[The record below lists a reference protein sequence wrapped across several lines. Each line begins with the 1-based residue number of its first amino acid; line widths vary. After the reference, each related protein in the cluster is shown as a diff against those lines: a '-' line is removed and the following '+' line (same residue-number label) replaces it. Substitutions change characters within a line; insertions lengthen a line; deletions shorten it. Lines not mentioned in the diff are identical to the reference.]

1 MFRYLRIA
9 IFALYFVLIA
19 VLGVLLCLV
28 RPFNASNNRIMAQMF
43 STGGLKILGIKVIIE
58 NGHRLHDLDP
68 SVIVSNHQSNL
79 DLYVLGCLVPPR
91 TASIGKS
98 SLKWIPFF
106 GQLYWLAGNVLIDR
120 KNAKQSIDAMGQASE
135 AIVDGGRTIWV
146 FPEGTRSQGRGL
158 GKFKKGAFHIAI
170 QAQCAIHPVAASTY
184 PGTLDFSKRCSGV
197 VRLSVLSPVETAG
210 LNADDA
216 TDLCH
221 KVHLLVAEEIAR
233 LDSLNALGDK

>member
-1 MFRYLRIA
+1 MLRYLRITV
-9 IFALYFVLIA
+9 FALYFVLIA
-19 VLGVLLCLV
+19 MLGVLICLC
-28 RPFNASNNRIMAQMF
+28 RPFNPSNNRIIAQLF
-43 STGGLKILGIKVIIE
+43 SSGGLRILGIKVIIE
-58 NGHRLHDLDP
+58 NGDRLENLDP

-79 DLYVLGCLVPPR
+79 DLYIVGCLVPAR

-120 KNAKQSIDAMGQASE
+120 KNAKQSIDAMSQASD
-135 AIVDGGRTIWV
+135 AIVEGERTIWV

-170 QAQCAIHPVAASTY
+170 KAQCAIHPVAASTY

-197 VRLSVLSPVETAG
+197 VRLSVLAPVETNG
-210 LNADDA
+210 LSSDDA
-216 TDLCH
+216 ADLCH
-221 KVHLLVAEEIAR
+221 KVHLMVAEEIER
-233 LDSLNALGDK
+233 LDGLN